1 MGYSEFPFT
10 AQVFCVK
17 RSVTDLHGQNLRSKV
32 AYGITSL
39 SPHKADPA
47 RLLSLNRHHW
57 SIENRVHWVRDV
69 TFDEDRSQVRK
80 NAGPN
85 VMASLR
91 NLAISLLRMA
101 GAKNIAQALRSCAWC
116 RNLPLRLIGI
126 VIA

>member
-1 MGYSEFPFT
+1 MGYSKLPYT

-17 RSVTDLHGQNLRSKV
+17 RPVTDLHGQNLRSKV

-47 RLLSLNRHHW
+47 SQLSLNRHHW

-69 TFDEDRSQVRK
+69 PIDEDRSQVRK

-85 VMASLR
+85 VMARCVIWPSASYAWPEPKISHDLSV
-91 NLAISLLRMA
+91 LAPGIETRP
-101 GAKNIAQALRSCAWC
+101 CA
-116 RNLPLRLIGI
+116 
-126 VIA
+126 